1 MLKGLRFQK
10 RLRMLPGVRANLS
23 KSGVSASLGPRG
35 ASVNVGR
42 DGVTTNA
49 GIPGTGLSY
58 RQKITPKNRSAWIGV
73 AALLAG
79 LAFAGWQ
86 NRAAI
91 TAWVSP
97 QVPAA
102 LPAAAPPPPAAA
114 ASAAPGKVVTASTAR
129 KAPTIA
135 AQRAALLRPGGV
147 IYVRRAGSVLR
158 EAQKPSAKALA
169 KLPKGARLTVVTADG
184 PWTQVRSGDAV
195 GWMRTSV
202 LGPKP

>member
-23 KSGVSASLGPRG
+23 KSGVSASLGPKG
-35 ASVNVGR
+35 DSVNVGR
-42 DGVTTNA
+42 DGVSTSA
-49 GIPGTGLSY
+49 GLPGTGLSY
-58 RQKITPKNRSAWIGV
+58 RQKITRTNRSAWIGV
-73 AALLAG
+73 VAPLAG

-86 NRAAI
+86 NRGPIGDWFA
-91 TAWVSP
+91 P
-97 QVPAA
+97 QAPAA
-102 LPAAAPPPPAAA
+102 TQAAAPMPPAP
-114 ASAAPGKVVTASTAR
+114 AAPTPDKVVTASPVR
-129 KAPTIA
+129 KPPTIA
-135 AQRAALLRPGGV
+135 AQRAKLLKPGGT

-169 KLPKGARLTVVTADG
+169 KLAKGARLTVVAVDG
-184 PWTQVRSGDAV
+184 PWTQVKSGDAT

>member
-1 MLKGLRFQK
+1 MFKGLRFQK

-23 KSGVSASLGPRG
+23 KSGVSASLGPKG
-35 ASVNVGR
+35 TSVNMGPNGVHVG
-42 DGVTTNA
+42 A
-49 GIPGTGLSY
+49 GIPGTGFSY
-58 RQKITPKNRSAWIGV
+58 RQKITPKNRSVWICV

-86 NRAAI
+86 NRGPIAAWF
-91 TAWVSP
+91 APEAPVAA
-97 QVPAA
+97 QAAAPAPPS
-102 LPAAAPPPPAAA
+102 PAAATPQ
-114 ASAAPGKVVTASTAR
+114 KVVTASPAR

-135 AQRAALLRPGGV
+135 AQRALLLKPGSV

-158 EAQKPSAKALA
+158 EAQKPSAKPLA
-169 KLPKGARLTVVTADG
+169 KLPKGARLTVVAADG
-184 PWTQVRSGDAV
+184 PWTQVRSGETV